1 MNEIYFIVY
10 GEPQGKGRP
19 RFSRTPYG
27 VRTYTPKETELS
39 EARIGY
45 VFKEEG
51 DDFFAEAGEP
61 VEIEIVAYHKIPA
74 SASNKKKNEMVSQLI
89 RPTKKPDWDNI
100 GKIVTDAL
108 NGIAWHDDAQIVDAR
123 VTKRY
128 TADKPR
134 VEITIRKGED
144 VA

>member
-1 MNEIYFIVY
+1 MNEICFIVY

-19 RFSRTPYG
+19 RFVRTPYG
-27 VRTYTPKETELS
+27 VRTHTPEKTEIN

-51 DDFFAEAGEP
+51 GDFFAEAGEP
-61 VEIEIVAYHKIPA
+61 VKIEIVAYHKIPA
-74 SASNKKKNEMVSQLI
+74 SASNKKKNEMASQLI

-123 VTKRY
+123 VIKRY
-128 TADKPR
+128 TADKPK
-134 VEITIRKGED
+134 VVIIIRKGED